1 MLVRAAMPYLKSSD
15 MSEIP
20 AAIMNVLLDIPD
32 WNGIRERLQNPTTSE
47 KSRN

>member
-15 MSEIP
+15 LSEIP

-32 WNGIRERLQNPTTSE
+32 WTGIRERLQNPTTSE
-47 KSRN
+47 KSRD